1 MASSPHILVAMA
13 FNESELAEFLKV
25 GLNSYERAPD
35 RMSKP
40 HRHNEIEFV
49 FVKNGSATYLFG
61 GSQVVLKPRTL
72 TIFWSG
78 VPHRVTKFSDSCIL
92 CGLEIP
98 LSWVLQWKL
107 PEALTR
113 PLLNGRMLTEA
124 DKKIGALDSNQ
135 LSRWNKDLRG
145 GNEDLKRA
153 VLLEIEARLWRFA
166 DANSAQLKAEGSKHA
181 SRPQSMVLGE
191 GGLSRVETMAQ
202 FIAENYTRPIRV
214 EDIAA
219 SVDLHPDY
227 AMKIFHKAFGTRLAD
242 YIIQHRVF
250 HAQRLLTTSDS
261 KIMDIA
267 LESGFGSLSRFNAN
281 FKEFCKVSPKAYR
294 KSMKAKH

>member
-1 MASSPHILVAMA
+1 MA
-13 FNESELAEFLKV
+13 FKDSELAEFLKV

-35 RMSKP
+35 KMPGP

-49 FVKNGSATYLFG
+49 YVKSGSATYLFG
-61 GSQVVLKPRTL
+61 GSPVELKPRTL
-72 TIFWSG
+72 TLFWSG
-78 VPHRVTKFSDSCIL
+78 VPHYVSKFSASCIL
-92 CGLEIP
+92 SGLEIP
-98 LSWVLQWKL
+98 LAWVLQWKL
-107 PEALTR
+107 PETLSR
-113 PLLNGRMLTEA
+113 PLLNGRMLTES
-124 DKKIGALDSNQ
+124 DKKLSPLDGAQ
-135 LSRWNKDLRG
+135 VSRWHKDLKS

-166 DANSAQLKAEGSKHA
+166 DSNGSQLRAEGAKHA
-181 SRPQSMVLGE
+181 SKPQRLVLGE

-202 FIAENYTRPIRV
+202 FIAENYTRSIRV

-219 SVDLHPDY
+219 SVNLNPDY

-250 HAQRLLTTSDS
+250 HAQRLLTNTDS

-267 LESGFGSLSRFNAN
+267 LDSGFGSLSRFNAN

-294 KSMKAKH
+294 QSMKAKS